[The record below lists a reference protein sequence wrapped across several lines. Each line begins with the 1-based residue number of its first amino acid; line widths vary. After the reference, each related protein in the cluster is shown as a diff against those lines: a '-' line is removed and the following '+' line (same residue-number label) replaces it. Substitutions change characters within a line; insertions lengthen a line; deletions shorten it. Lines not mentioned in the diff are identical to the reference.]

1 MRKDMFSRRDF
12 LKGAIAAG
20 GIVASSGLSL
30 HARGDHEQLSLAYS
44 HIKAGASKPFSLL
57 HISDTHLTFADAD
70 EDAEIQKYRERRT
83 ELFGGRQYEA
93 LKDSIRWAKLNTDYL
108 VHSGDLIDWGSEGNL
123 RAVREAFGFRNG
135 PFFGAIGN
143 HEYFWP
149 RTTGRVPRPEC
160 FMRCS
165 EVYPYNLKFC
175 SQVLNEVN
183 FISLDD
189 SNYDVSEEQILAFKR
204 EAEKGLPIVLVTHI
218 PFPTPEITRAKRKF
232 HKFGSKFR
240 NEPVEQFKFGKKA
253 TEFIEYLKTEPLLK
267 GILAGHL
274 HITAEEQ
281 FSPTAKLYVVAGNF
295 GFAGREVLVT

>member
-1 MRKDMFSRRDF
+1 
-12 LKGAIAAG
+12 
-20 GIVASSGLSL
+20 
-30 HARGDHEQLSLAYS
+30 
-44 HIKAGASKPFSLL
+44 
-57 HISDTHLTFADAD
+57 
-70 EDAEIQKYRERRT
+70 
-83 ELFGGRQYEA
+83 
-93 LKDSIRWAKLNTDYL
+93 
-108 VHSGDLIDWGSEGNL
+108 
-123 RAVREAFGFRNG
+123 
-135 PFFGAIGN
+135 
-143 HEYFWP
+143 
-149 RTTGRVPRPEC
+149 
-160 FMRCS
+160 MRCS

-175 SQVLNEVN
+175 SQVLNGVN